1 MRIVR
6 HGNPK
11 GLDIDY
17 KVFVESIDEIEH
29 VHETILSKGFVFLY
43 QKGDIPYNPAYKGLI
58 VLHYIDKN
66 LKLYDYAFI
75 FPTTTKEKESQLKS
89 QFDIELDKAYAKARK
104 DREFHE
110 QLMSYMKLHILLQAM
125 WKHMKAYGSLDEY
138 ILTKILKKIQKE
150 TGLQLE
156 TAATMDSLRGLDTRI
171 KHFFGV

>member
-17 KVFVESIDEIEH
+17 KVFVESVEEIEQ
-29 VHETILSKGFVFLY
+29 VHDNILSKGFVFLY
-43 QKGDIPYNPAYKGLI
+43 QKGDIPYNPTHKGLI

-75 FPTTTKEKESQLKS
+75 FPNTSKEKESQLKS
-89 QFDIELDKAYAKARK
+89 QFDIELDKAYAKARI
-104 DREFHE
+104 DRRFHE
-110 QLMSYMKLHILLQAM
+110 QLMYYMKFHILLQAI
-125 WKHMKAYGSLDEY
+125 WKHMKAYGSFDEH
-138 ILTKILKKIQKE
+138 ILAKILKKIQKE

-156 TAATMDSLRGLDTRI
+156 TTVTIDSLRGLDTRI